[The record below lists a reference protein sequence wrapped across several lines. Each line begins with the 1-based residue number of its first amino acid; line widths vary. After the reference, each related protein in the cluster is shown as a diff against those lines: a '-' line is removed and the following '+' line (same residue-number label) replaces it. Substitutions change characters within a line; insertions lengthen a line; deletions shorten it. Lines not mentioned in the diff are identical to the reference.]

1 MKELEDKELKQKDFY
16 YTLKLRTALIGLIS
30 YLILSS
36 MTAFKVLN
44 LIISSII
51 NDIEIINEKKE
62 PTIFARLIMSFII
75 AILLFIF

>member
-16 YTLKLRTALIGLIS
+16 YTLKLRTALIGLVS

-62 PTIFARLIMSFII
+62 PTIFARLIMGLII

>member
-16 YTLKLRTALIGLIS
+16 YTLKLRTALIGLVS

-62 PTIFARLIMSFII
+62 PTIFARLIMSLII

>member
-1 MKELEDKELKQKDFY
+1 MKELQREPEKKDFF

-36 MTAFKVLN
+36 MTAFKILN
-44 LIISSII
+44 LIISSLI

-62 PTIFARLIMSFII
+62 PTFFARLIMSLII
-75 AILLFIF
+75 AIILFIF

>member
-36 MTAFKVLN
+36 ITAFKVLN
-44 LIISSII
+44 LIVSSMIT
-51 NDIEIINEKKE
+51 NFEIINEKKE
-62 PTIFARLIMSFII
+62 PTFFARIIMSLII